1 MAGADGLPPGLRF
14 DPSDHELVSRYLL
27 RRIQQKPLPLDGV
40 IVDADPL
47 SVPPWTLLA
56 DHTRGDEAFFFAGAR
71 AKNGKG
77 KRQKRTV
84 EGGGFWQGQRMA
96 VDGERLVV
104 PGDGGGGGD
113 GGGLEITWR
122 KYVLSFFAEGERG
135 SSGWVMHEYA
145 VTSPAD
151 LASSPL
157 RLYRVR
163 FSGHGKKRK
172 REPQCLDSHDD
183 EDGGVDQERAAPRRA
198 VAETALFEGYGP
210 LPAADATDQGSYGVI
225 DGESSLLF
233 HSLPGQ
239 SQIVLPAD
247 HDINLYSSAESLFH
261 AIHGAETQTAPLNEE
276 CCPPPLIVPL
286 LQDKNSTSDVMG
298 DPSLLLPERI
308 DDDELHCPLRESDM
322 PDLPVSQTEGTE
334 QKKLM
339 PLLVSHCLPDLIVPR
354 AEEADATAGAENPLL
369 DEERWSPPLP
379 ASPTAALVKQN
390 SYDLMAISSLLFS
403 DLPDRID
410 DDDLSV
416 SQTEGTEL
424 SEQDSSG
431 VIGDDYWRVF
441 HGLSDLI
448 ALPAEEADATGG
460 AEREEIALL
469 DEERRPPPQPAPPT
483 AALVPPLQGQN
494 SYDVMADSSLLFADL
509 PGRIDDDELQRSL
522 RASDMPDQFLAQT
535 EEPGAG
541 GGGGAAAAL
550 NKQSNSSPLGVEVP
564 MALSD
569 LESPESMPLSDLEF
583 PESIDEVLSY
593 IDFTTDDT
601 SCLDFDMDELFSDMP
616 AD

>member
-14 DPSDHELVSRYLL
+14 DPSDDELVSRYLL

-47 SVPPWTLLA
+47 SVPPWTPLA

-84 EGGGFWQGQRMA
+84 EGGGFWQGQRM
-96 VDGERLVV
+96 
-104 PGDGGGGGD
+104 PGDH
-113 GGGLEITWR
+113 
-122 KYVLSFFAEGERG
+122 VAQVCAELLRQGEQG

-145 VTSPAD
+145 VTSSAD

-157 RLYRVR
+157 RLYRVQ
-163 FSGHGKKRK
+163 KRK

-183 EDGGVDQERAAPRRA
+183 EDGGDQERAAPRRG
-198 VAETALFEGYGP
+198 VA
-210 LPAADATDQGSYGVI
+210 LPAADGTDQGSYGVI
-225 DGESSLLF
+225 DGE
-233 HSLPGQ
+233 
-239 SQIVLPAD
+239 
-247 HDINLYSSAESLFH
+247 
-261 AIHGAETQTAPLNEE
+261 
-276 CCPPPLIVPL
+276 
-286 LQDKNSTSDVMG
+286 
-298 DPSLLLPERI
+298 PS
-308 DDDELHCPLRESDM
+308 
-322 PDLPVSQTEGTE
+322 
-334 QKKLM
+334 
-339 PLLVSHCLPDLIVPR
+339 LVSHCLPDQIVPP
-354 AEEADATAGAENPLL
+354 AEEADATAGAV
-369 DEERWSPPLP
+369 DEERWSPPQP
-379 ASPTAALVKQN
+379 ASRTAALVKQN
-390 SYDLMAISSLLFS
+390 SYNLMAISSLLFS

-424 SEQDSSG
+424 SEQGSSG

-448 ALPAEEADATGG
+448 ALPEVEADATGG
-460 AEREEIALL
+460 AETEKISLL

-483 AALVPPLQGQN
+483 AALVPPLQGQS
-494 SYDVMADSSLLFADL
+494 SYDLMADSSLLFADL
-509 PGRIDDDELQRSL
+509 PGSIDDDELQRSL

-535 EEPGAG
+535 EEAGAG

-593 IDFTTDDT
+593 IAFTTDDT

>member
-14 DPSDHELVSRYLL
+14 DPSDDELVSRYLL

-104 PGDGGGGGD
+104 PGDGGGGVDGSG

-122 KYVLSFFAEGERG
+122 KYVLSFFAEGEQG

-145 VTSPAD
+145 VTSSAD

-157 RLYRVR
+157 RLYRVQ
-163 FSGHGKKRK
+163 KRK

-183 EDGGVDQERAAPRRA
+183 EDGGDQERAAPRRG
-198 VAETALFEGYGP
+198 VA
-210 LPAADATDQGSYGVI
+210 LPAADGTDQGSYGVI
-225 DGESSLLF
+225 DGE
-233 HSLPGQ
+233 
-239 SQIVLPAD
+239 
-247 HDINLYSSAESLFH
+247 
-261 AIHGAETQTAPLNEE
+261 
-276 CCPPPLIVPL
+276 
-286 LQDKNSTSDVMG
+286 
-298 DPSLLLPERI
+298 PS
-308 DDDELHCPLRESDM
+308 
-322 PDLPVSQTEGTE
+322 
-334 QKKLM
+334 
-339 PLLVSHCLPDLIVPR
+339 LVSHCLPDQIVPP
-354 AEEADATAGAENPLL
+354 AEEADATAGAV
-369 DEERWSPPLP
+369 DEERWSPPQP

-424 SEQDSSG
+424 SEQGSSG
-431 VIGDDYWRVF
+431 VIDDDYWWVF

-469 DEERRPPPQPAPPT
+469 DEERCPQPQPAPPT
-483 AALVPPLQGQN
+483 DALVPPLQGQN

-522 RASDMPDQFLAQT
+522 RVSDMPDLFLSQT
-535 EEPGAG
+535 EEAGAG
-541 GGGGAAAAL
+541 GGGGAAPVL
-550 NKQSNSSPLGVEVP
+550 NKQSNSSPLGVMDSEVP
-564 MALSD
+564 IV
-569 LESPESMPLSDLEF
+569 LSDLEF
-583 PESIDEVLSY
+583 PESIDEMLSY
-593 IDFTTDDT
+593 IDFATDD
-601 SCLDFDMDELFSDMP
+601 CLDFDMDELFSDMP

>member
-1 MAGADGLPPGLRF
+1 MAGADGLLPGLRF
-14 DPSDHELVSRYLL
+14 DPSDDELVSRYLL

-56 DHTRGDEAFFFAGAR
+56 DHTRGDEAFFFAEAR

-104 PGDGGGGGD
+104 PGDDGGGGGD
-113 GGGLEITWR
+113 EGLEITWR

-151 LASSPL
+151 LASSQL

-183 EDGGVDQERAAPRRA
+183 DDDGGDQESATHRRA
-198 VAETALFEGYGP
+198 VAETTLFDGYVP
-210 LPAADATDQGSYGVI
+210 RPAADGTDQGTYGVI
-225 DGESSLLF
+225 DGESSL
-233 HSLPGQ
+233 
-239 SQIVLPAD
+239 A
-247 HDINLYSSAESLFH
+247 
-261 AIHGAETQTAPLNEE
+261 
-276 CCPPPLIVPL
+276 
-286 LQDKNSTSDVMG
+286 
-298 DPSLLLPERI
+298 
-308 DDDELHCPLRESDM
+308 
-322 PDLPVSQTEGTE
+322 
-334 QKKLM
+334 
-339 PLLVSHCLPDLIVPR
+339 SHCLPDQIVPP
-354 AEEADATAGAENPLL
+354 AEVDATAGVENPLL
-369 DEERWSPPLP
+369 DEERWSPPQP
-379 ASPTAALVKQN
+379 ALVKQN

-424 SEQDSSG
+424 SEQGSSG

-448 ALPAEEADATGG
+448 ALPEVEADATGG
-460 AEREEIALL
+460 AETEKISLL

-483 AALVPPLQGQN
+483 AALVPPLQGQS
-494 SYDVMADSSLLFADL
+494 SYDLMADSSLLFADL
-509 PGRIDDDELQRSL
+509 PGSIDDDELQRSL

-535 EEPGAG
+535 EEAGAG

-593 IDFTTDDT
+593 IAFTTDDT